1 MASIIGKAVGAVAS
15 VVTELEQG
23 RIFTSPLNK
32 LWRAKILLNRA
43 TSPMPKDEAKSSYK
57 VNDALNQHYARAS
70 SYSVAQKG
78 SPWVTAR
85 KQVLSGLG
93 EKDRYIQGTDYTQ
106 SNRNILQDKTNKVNQ
121 INNQIQIIN
130 KHTSPP
136 TIITIQNR
144 PNELNGNPQSA
155 WGSVKSMGRNNP
167 FMMYTGGEDTISFD
181 VSWYVSDPNN
191 RKEVIT

>member
-93 EKDRYIQGTDYTQ
+93 IISSLYISIFFTQ
-106 SNRNILQDKTNKVNQ
+106 SR
-121 INNQIQIIN
+121 
-130 KHTSPP
+130 
-136 TIITIQNR
+136 
-144 PNELNGNPQSA
+144 
-155 WGSVKSMGRNNP
+155 
-167 FMMYTGGEDTISFD
+167 
-181 VSWYVSDPNN
+181 
-191 RKEVIT
+191 